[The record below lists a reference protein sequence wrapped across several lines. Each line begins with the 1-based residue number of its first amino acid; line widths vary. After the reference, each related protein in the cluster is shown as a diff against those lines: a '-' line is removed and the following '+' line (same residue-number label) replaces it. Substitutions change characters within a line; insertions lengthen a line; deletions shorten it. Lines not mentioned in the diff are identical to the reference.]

1 MLTALIHSSSLRE
14 LTEISSSFICKPL
27 CMERGEGL
35 KGGLQWRVQMV
46 MIKYCVHV
54 STSCILMFTTKNH
67 DNVNSLKVNNLIEYR
82 YFYCNTCSSMIVFKE
97 WEIFTAS
104 GVVQVLI

>member
-1 MLTALIHSSSLRE
+1 
-14 LTEISSSFICKPL
+14 
-27 CMERGEGL
+27 
-35 KGGLQWRVQMV
+35 MV

-82 YFYCNTCSSMIVFKE
+82 YFYCNTRSSMIVFKE
-97 WEIFTAS
+97 WRIFTAS
-104 GVVQVLI
+104 GEVQVLI